1 MRTVRAMGPRPP
13 RGPPPAAC
21 RLRFMIEQDDTDTE
35 KPVKKNDKTGDDKT
49 GVKQNDKSGDD
60 RTGVRTRATLQQ
72 MIDTA
77 HWHICGIRIP
87 NDDAA
92 KESNPYLQH
101 HPNDDATAEKSTE
114 TIWLD

>member
-1 MRTVRAMGPRPP
+1 
-13 RGPPPAAC
+13 
-21 RLRFMIEQDDTDTE
+21 MIEQADTDDE

-72 MIDTA
+72 MIGTA
-77 HWHICGIRIP
+77 PWHICGIRIP

-114 TIWLD
+114 TFRLD